1 MPLVTPP
8 SATALKT
15 GITGLQG
22 HGETEG
28 SPLSVTEG
36 DRRLPTGVV
45 GDGFV
50 EIDGI
55 HGHMSSIDAT

>member
-1 MPLVTPP
+1 MARQNMPLVTPP

-15 GITGLQG
+15 GRRAMGTD
-22 HGETEG
+22 
-28 SPLSVTEG
+28 G
-36 DRRLPTGVV
+36 DRLPTGVV

-55 HGHMSSIDAT
+55 HGHMSSIDATCLLDGS